1 MRDNEALE
9 KIASLSGADPA
20 EAFRAGI
27 ELLRAD
33 HCEELLPAAQ
43 QLTCKFPGDARMHQ
57 LLGLAGRGAGDSATA
72 LAAFKRAADLV
83 PTDAL
88 IAHSHARAALEAG
101 IPATALFEHAARL
114 APDDGSVLLGRS
126 AAHFHEGRTD
136 LAIEQLEQLLDQ
148 NSLWTDGHRDLAH
161 LRGQMGL
168 PPLAAIDAAI
178 ARLPNS
184 PDLHR
189 LRIGLA
195 LEARDIASAQAA
207 VDNARNALEHPQ
219 WLAALAGHVASEAGD
234 LGEADLQFLSSDMS
248 DVADL
253 SLYARHLLRA
263 GRAESAASLLEPL
276 IDHDREHLL
285 WPYLSLAWRLTDDP
299 RWNWLEGAP
308 DLVGVYDLAKEIGDI
323 SGLADLLRGLHTSK
337 EAPLDQSVR
346 GGTQTD
352 GNLLL
357 RIDPKLRR
365 VRELLLRTVSRHVEN
380 LPSPTPRHPTL
391 IAARKPLRITGSW
404 SVRLRDKGFHADHV
418 HGMGWFSSALYLV
431 LPPSLACEGAQQV
444 DSVHAGWLSLGECRD
459 VVPSLAPTRL
469 VEPRPGRL
477 VLFPSTMWHGT
488 RPFDAGERITIAFDI
503 ARPRQG

>member
-1 MRDNEALE
+1 MQHSEVPQ
-9 KIASLSGADPA
+9 KIAALSSAEPA
-20 EAFRAGI
+20 AAFRTGI

-33 HCEELLPAAQ
+33 HCEELLPVAHHLAR
-43 QLTCKFPGDARMHQ
+43 KYPSDARIRQ
-57 LLGLAGRGAGDSATA
+57 LLGLAARGTGDSAAA
-72 LAAFKRAADLV
+72 LAAFRKAAELA

-101 IPATALFEHAARL
+101 QPASALFDRAARL
-114 APDDGSVLLGRS
+114 APTDGSVLLGR
-126 AAHFHEGRTD
+126 AASHFHEGRSD
-136 LAIEQLEQLLDQ
+136 LAMEQLEQLLDQ
-148 NSLWTDGHRDLAH
+148 NPLWTDGHRDLAH
-161 LRGQMGL
+161 LRGQLGL

-189 LRIGLA
+189 LRIALA
-195 LEARDIASAQAA
+195 LEARDLASARAA
-207 VDNARNALEHPQ
+207 IDSALGALGNPQ

-234 LGEADLQFLSSDMS
+234 LAEADRQFAHLHSHEI
-248 DVADL
+248 ADA

-263 GRAESAASLLEPL
+263 GRPESAASLLEPL

-285 WPYLSLAWRLTDDP
+285 WPYLSLAWRLTGDP
-299 RWNWLEGAP
+299 RWSWLEGAP
-308 DLVGVYDLAKEIGDI
+308 DLVGVYDLAEEIGDI
-323 SGLADLLRGLHTSK
+323 AALADLLRGLHTSK

-357 RIDPKLRR
+357 RIDPKLRQLR
-365 VRELLLRTVSRHVEN
+365 QLLLRTVARHVER
-380 LPSPTPRHPTL
+380 LPPPAPHHPTL
-391 IAARKPLRITGSW
+391 IAARKPLRIAGSW
-404 SVRLRDKGFHADHV
+404 SVRLRDQGFHADHV

-431 LPPSLACEGAQQV
+431 LPPTLGRDGARPA
-444 DSVHAGWLSLGECRD
+444 DHNHAGWLSLGECRD
-459 VVPSLAPTRL
+459 IVPGLAPTRL

-488 RPFDAGERITIAFDI
+488 RPFEAGERITIAFDI